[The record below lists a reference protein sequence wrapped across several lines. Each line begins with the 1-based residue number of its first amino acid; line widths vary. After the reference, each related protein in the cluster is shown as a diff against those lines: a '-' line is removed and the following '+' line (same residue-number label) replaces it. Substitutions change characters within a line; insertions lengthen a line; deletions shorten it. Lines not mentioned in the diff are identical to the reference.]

1 MDESKRL
8 QDFLNRMAKDSDFEK
23 RVKEDKNVL
32 SELGWSPEAIS
43 DFQVKRS
50 DKSMDDFSL
59 SCGSLGCGTECGCS
73 PSVGEGNGHVCS
85 GGHGS

>member
-50 DKSMDDFSL
+50 DKSVDDDYW
-59 SCGSLGCGTECGCS
+59 GCGTECGCYHDS
-73 PSVGEGNGHVCS
+73 PGSGNGHTCQA
-85 GGHGS
+85 GHGS